1 MNLQWTSSAAVGGGP
16 TAQVLGGSR
25 IGQTGGGACAWPVQH
40 VIASVLDSDAAGVL
54 HEAWQVDGAVHR
66 GESEGIAWRRCGDL
80 LYGVIEVDEPSEAP
94 VPHVHALQW
103 VSEQVYARL
112 FRLLDA
118 QGLPHL
124 WRVWNYMAD
133 INGESGGLERYRQF
147 NAGRAQAFEQAA
159 RSVVGRVPAA
169 CALGVAGGP
178 LSVAFLAGATPVV
191 TIENPRQVS
200 AFHYPDTYGPRSPT
214 FSRAALA
221 RLPGQELFFLSGT
234 ASIVGH
240 RSVHIGDVVAQ
251 TEEAMRNVEAVLAEA
266 RPLASGPA
274 PELHALNYRVY
285 IRHASDRDAVRS
297 TLRRWIGDA
306 PLVCVQADVC
316 RSELLMEVEAF
327 GLQTL

>member
-1 MNLQWTSSAAVGGGP
+1 MNLQWIASPTGCGGP
-16 TAQVLGGSR
+16 SAPVLGGSR
-25 IGQTGGGACAWPVQH
+25 IGLTGDNGCAWPVQN
-40 VIASVLDSDAAGVL
+40 VIARLLGDDGSGVL
-54 HEAWQVDGAVHR
+54 HEAWPVQGPLEQ

-80 LYGVIEVDEPSEAP
+80 LFGVIEADEPDE
-94 VPHVHALQW
+94 VPTPGVHALQW
-103 VSEQVYARL
+103 VSKQVYARL

-178 LSVAFLAGATPVV
+178 LSVAFLAGATPLV

-214 FSRAALA
+214 FARAALA
-221 RLPGQELFFLSGT
+221 RLPGQVLLFISGT

-251 TEEAMRNVEAVLAEA
+251 TEEAMRNVEAVMAEA
-266 RPLASGPA
+266 RRLASDPLPA
-274 PELHALNYRVY
+274 LGGLNYRVY
-285 IRHASDRDAVRS
+285 IRHAGDLDAVRS
-297 TLRRWIGDA
+297 VLRRWIGDA
-306 PLVCVQADVC
+306 PLACVQADVC
-316 RSELLMEVEAF
+316 RSDLLMEVEAF
-327 GLQTL
+327 GLQDV